1 MRLRIAGEVAEAL
14 CYLHL
19 SASMPIYHRDIKS
32 TNILLD
38 EKYRAK
44 VADFGTS
51 RSIAIDQT
59 HVTTKVLGTFGYLD
73 PEYFRSGQ
81 FTDKS
86 DVYSYGV
93 VLVELLTG
101 EKPISS
107 TRSQEFKG
115 LVAYFINCMEQ
126 NQLYDIL
133 DAQVLKLGK
142 KEEVMAVANLAKR
155 CLNMNAKKRPTM
167 KEVTM
172 ELEGIRS
179 SIKEGHIQLNY
190 QEDEYERT
198 EVLEAWDVDS
208 TSTGTTFDHI
218 SLSIDVQPLLTKR
231 ISRKNIQL

>member
-1 MRLRIAGEVAEAL
+1 
-14 CYLHL
+14 
-19 SASMPIYHRDIKS
+19 
-32 TNILLD
+32 
-38 EKYRAK
+38 
-44 VADFGTS
+44 
-51 RSIAIDQT
+51 
-59 HVTTKVLGTFGYLD
+59 
-73 PEYFRSGQ
+73 
-81 FTDKS
+81 
-86 DVYSYGV
+86 
-93 VLVELLTG
+93 
-101 EKPISS
+101 
-107 TRSQEFKG
+107 
-115 LVAYFINCMEQ
+115 MEQ

-172 ELEGIRS
+172 ELERIRS